1 MTNDGDSSQ
10 RAGGGDGGSP
20 PGRAVIVG
28 AGIAGL
34 ATALRLHRA
43 GWETLVVERAPAR
56 RRGGYMVNLVGWGY
70 DAAERLGLVP
80 ALSASDIGLFSTV
93 LVRAD
98 GRRKFS
104 VPPEIAR
111 AALGDRALT
120 VFRENLESAL
130 YEAVR
135 GSAVLRFGT
144 TAVDVAQ
151 DADGVRVG
159 LSDGTTERAD
169 LLVGADGL
177 RSGVR
182 AAVFGPEA
190 DFRVDLDHVVGALP
204 LDRLPEDVPEGTGTT
219 FIGPGRTAAVVNLGP
234 GRSSAFFAYRCA
246 DPDAELARG
255 PVRALTSAFGDLGG
269 GVPDVLRQL
278 RADPSGAYF
287 DSVSQVRADRW
298 SRGRVVLLGDAAWC
312 PSLFAGYGAALALS
326 GADRLGDALERHG
339 GDVTGALARWEAGLR
354 PETRRRQALARRG
367 TRQYAPSSRAHVWMN
382 DLAIRAVLLPGVRG
396 LVQRRI
402 RRAGERHAAADG

>member
-1 MTNDGDSSQ
+1 MTNVEDASQ
-10 RAGGGDGGSP
+10 RVGGGDGGP
-20 PGRAVIVG
+20 PPRRAVIVG

-34 ATALRLHRA
+34 AAALRLHRA

-56 RRGGYMVNLVGWGY
+56 RSGGYMVNLVGWGY

-80 ALSASDIGLFSTV
+80 ALSDSDLGLFSTV

-98 GRRKFS
+98 GRHKFA

-120 VFRENLESAL
+120 VFRGSLESAL

-135 GSAVLRFGT
+135 EAAVLRFGT
-144 TAVDVAQ
+144 TALNVAQ
-151 DADGVRVG
+151 DSGGVRVG

-177 RSGVR
+177 HSGVR

-204 LDRLPEDVPEGTGTT
+204 LDRLPPDVPEGTGTT

-234 GRSSAFFAYRCA
+234 GRSSAFFTYRCA

-255 PVRALTSAFGDLGG
+255 PAQALTAAFGDLGG

-278 RADPSGAYF
+278 HADPPGAYF
-287 DSVSQVRADRW
+287 DSVSQISMHGW

-339 GDVTGALARWEAGLR
+339 DDVTEGLARWEAGLR
-354 PETRRRQALARRG
+354 PETRKRQALARRG

-382 DLAIRAVLLPGVRG
+382 DLALRAVLLPGVRG
-396 LVQRRI
+396 LVQRGI
-402 RRAGERHAAADG
+402 RRASRQHAAADG